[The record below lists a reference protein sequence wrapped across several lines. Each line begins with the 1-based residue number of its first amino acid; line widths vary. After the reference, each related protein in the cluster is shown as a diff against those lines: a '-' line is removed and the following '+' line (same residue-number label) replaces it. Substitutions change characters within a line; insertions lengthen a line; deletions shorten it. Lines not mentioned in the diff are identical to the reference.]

1 MTTQETVPPSLP
13 ATVQLLEG
21 LNVPVEFVA
30 NVAEPVGVTAPAPE
44 ESVTVAVQLVGV
56 FSATLAGAHE
66 TVVAVDRIVDVTV
79 NAALVLPVWT
89 ESPANEPVIP

>member
-1 MTTQETVPPSLP
+1 ML
-13 ATVQLLEG
+13 G
-21 LNVPVEFVA
+21 LNVPVLLVA
-30 NVAEPVGVTAPAPE
+30 NVAEPVGVTAPVPE

-56 FSATLAGAHE
+56 LSTTLAGE
-66 TVVAVDRIVDVTV
+66 QDTVVVVVRFVDVTV